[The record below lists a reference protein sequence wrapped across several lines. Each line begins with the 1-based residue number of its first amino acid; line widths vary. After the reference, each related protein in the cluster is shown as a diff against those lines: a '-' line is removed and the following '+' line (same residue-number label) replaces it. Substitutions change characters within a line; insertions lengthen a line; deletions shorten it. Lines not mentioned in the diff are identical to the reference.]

1 MGRKAKVEPV
11 KHEKKV
17 VIYQSFFHTTKPKD
31 EGQEKTALVRALK
44 GKGYTVEK
52 AFYAT
57 RLPSSEGFQHD
68 EANETRMFEVIKAA
82 VVYAIESKAYALFV
96 HSKHCHWSGIDLNV
110 MSRTFTGGLDRQV
123 ICLLE
128 LHGVRLAIVDLKGEV
143 KVKCDSLMNFREVI
157 YMRELHHALKAND
170 NKMKGQRLA
179 KGRAVIKAKAGKCEG
194 VKGWGDYP
202 DERIAMLKAIR
213 MLRRLP
219 KGCTKRRSFQEIADA
234 LNAQGKLSF
243 TGKLWSA
250 SGVANFYS
258 EWHELPEERQ
268 KAIARRTRAIKK
280 ARKGKDE
287 ATAIEGEEAYDDASI
302 SDEEIERMASE
313 DAEAEADAAKAQD
326 DAEKQRKAR
335 EEHLKRSEQ
344 AETQVA
350 GPSVEERIRQ
360 DRLIVEINV
369 QIGLMRQ
376 RGMFVDIDEAKRLAE
391 LKLIEEDRQ
400 KREAAHEATV

>member
-11 KHEKKV
+11 KHEKRV
-17 VIYQSFFHTTKPKD
+17 VVYQSFFPCTTPKD
-31 EGQEKTALVRALK
+31 EGQEKTALVRAIK
-44 GKGYTVEK
+44 GKGYTIEK

-68 EANETRMFEVIKAA
+68 AVNERHMLEVIKAA
-82 VVYAIESKAYALFV
+82 VVYAIESKAFALVV
-96 HSKHCHWSGIDLNV
+96 HSKHGHWSGIDLNAA
-110 MSRTFTGGLDRQV
+110 SRALTGGLDRQV

-128 LHGVRLAIVDLKGEV
+128 LHGVMLAIVNSKGEV
-143 KVKCDSLMNFREVI
+143 KIKCDSIMNFREII

-250 SGVANFYS
+250 SGVANFYA

-268 KAIARRTRAIKK
+268 KAIARRTRAIIK
-280 ARKGKDE
+280 ARRDKEGK
-287 ATAIEGEEAYDDASI
+287 APIIEGEEAYDDASI
-302 SDEEIERMASE
+302 SDEEIERMATE
-313 DAEAEADAAKAQD
+313 EA
-326 DAEKQRKAR
+326 
-335 EEHLKRSEQ
+335 
-344 AETQVA
+344 
-350 GPSVEERIRQ
+350 I
-360 DRLIVEINV
+360 
-369 QIGLMRQ
+369 M
-376 RGMFVDIDEAKRLAE
+376 
-391 LKLIEEDRQ
+391 
-400 KREAAHEATV
+400 